1 MDAEDDPGPT
11 IGLTGARFG
20 GASRRK
26 AKKRA
31 GARAAGEPVTAVISA
46 VAPQEPNVVPDAGFV
61 VYGPALVGLSRAR
74 AATRF
79 GQAPHSRRRGTQ
91 PNPADL
97 EEGPIDGPSA
107 GADPVGADPA
117 GAHFL
122 DPGAEP
128 SLPGFASEQGVTDG
142 ISSFVRP
149 YVLTRGRTRSPY
161 EFSIETLVSAVPMA
175 AQGHAAAEHQ
185 AVITLCQ
192 EPRSVAEIAALLRV
206 PLGVARV
213 ILGDL
218 VAAGAVAVHRT
229 AGVAGPD
236 LALMERVLS
245 GLRRL

>member
-1 MDAEDDPGPT
+1 VDAEDDPGPT

-31 GARAAGEPVTAVISA
+31 AAPAVGEPVTQVISA
-46 VAPQEPNVVPDAGFV
+46 VAAEERSVVPDAAFV

-79 GQAPHSRRRGTQ
+79 GAAPHSRRRGIQ
-91 PNPADL
+91 PNPVDL

-107 GADPVGADPA
+107 GADPA
-117 GAHFL
+117 GARFL
-122 DPGAEP
+122 EPAADP
-128 SLPGFASEQGVTDG
+128 SLPGMVSEQGVTNG

-161 EFSIETLVSAVPMA
+161 ELSIEALVSVVPMA
-175 AQGHAAAEHQ
+175 VQGPAAAEHE
-185 AVITLCQ
+185 AVMTLCQ
-192 EPRSVAEIAALLRV
+192 EPRSVAEIAALVRV

-218 VAAGAVAVHRT
+218 VAAGAVAVQRT
-229 AGVAGPD
+229 AGAAGPD
-236 LALMERVLS
+236 LALMERVLA

>member
-1 MDAEDDPGPT
+1 VDGEDDPGPT

-26 AKKRA
+26 ARKRA
-31 GARAAGEPVTAVISA
+31 AARAEGEPVTEVISA
-46 VAPQEPNVVPDAGFV
+46 MIPEEPSVVPDAGIV

-79 GQAPHSRRRGTQ
+79 GEAPHGRRRGTQ
-91 PNPADL
+91 LNPADL

-107 GADPVGADPA
+107 GADPA

-122 DPGAEP
+122 EFAGEP
-128 SLPGFASEQGVTDG
+128 SLPGFAPEQGVTGG

-161 EFSIETLVSAVPMA
+161 ELSIETLVSAVPMA
-175 AQGHAAAEHQ
+175 AHGPVAAEHE
-185 AVITLCQ
+185 AVIALCQ

-229 AGVAGPD
+229 AGAAGPD
-236 LALMERVLS
+236 LALMERVLA

>member
-1 MDAEDDPGPT
+1 VDAEDDPRRT

-31 GARAAGEPVTAVISA
+31 AARADGEPVTEVISA
-46 VAPQEPNVVPDAGFV
+46 VAAEEPNVVPDAGFV

-79 GQAPHSRRRGTQ
+79 GKAPHSRRRGTQ

-107 GADPVGADPA
+107 GADPA
-117 GAHFL
+117 GAQFL
-122 DPGAEP
+122 DPAADA

-161 EFSIETLVSAVPMA
+161 ELSIETLVSAVPMA
-175 AQGHAAAEHQ
+175 AHGPAAAEHE
-185 AVITLCQ
+185 AVMGLCQ

-229 AGVAGPD
+229 AGGAGPD
-236 LALMERVLS
+236 LALMERVLA
-245 GLRRL
+245 GLHRL